1 MGVGGSGQ
9 TPAAPRDTQ
18 NSATRGFPA
27 SARTGANSRARADIP
42 VRRMILFYKT
52 ERKSITPPETNTEAV
67 LGQGFWAQP
76 VDAHLWF
83 WGPHV
88 APAAVPGANPLQTYQ
103 RFARFA
109 VADSLLSDV

>member
-1 MGVGGSGQ
+1 
-9 TPAAPRDTQ
+9 
-18 NSATRGFPA
+18 
-27 SARTGANSRARADIP
+27 
-42 VRRMILFYKT
+42 MILFYKT

-83 WGPHV
+83 CGPHV